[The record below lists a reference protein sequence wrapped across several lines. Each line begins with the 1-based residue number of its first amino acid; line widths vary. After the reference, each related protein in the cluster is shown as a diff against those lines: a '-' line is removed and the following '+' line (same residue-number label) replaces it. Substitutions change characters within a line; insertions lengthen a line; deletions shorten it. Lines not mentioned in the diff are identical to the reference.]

1 MIKDF
6 KSKRPQIQS
15 NCFIAESADIIG
27 EVIVEES
34 ANIWYNTVVRG
45 DIEPIFIGNYTNV
58 QDQVVIH
65 TSHGFPVSIGPHVT
79 IGHGAIVHGCTVE
92 DHVLIGMGAIV
103 LDGAYIEK
111 NCIIGAGALVPQ
123 KKRIP
128 SNSLVVGSPGRI
140 VRTLTD
146 EEIEHIE
153 QSAIEYVELS
163 QHHKSK

>member
-1 MIKDF
+1 MIKVF
-6 KSKRPQIQS
+6 KSHIPQIQRS
-15 NCFIAESADIIG
+15 CFIAESADIIG

-45 DIEPIFIGNYTNV
+45 DVEPIFIGNYTNV

-65 TSHGFPVSIGPHVT
+65 TSQGFPVSIGPYVT

-111 NCIIGAGALVPQ
+111 NCIIGAGALIPPN
-123 KKRIP
+123 KRIP
-128 SNSLVVGSPGRI
+128 SNSLVVGSPGKI
-140 VRTLTD
+140 VRTLSN

-153 QSAIEYVELS
+153 QSAIGYVELS

>member
-1 MIKDF
+1 MIKAF
-6 KSKRPQIQS
+6 KSHMPQIQP
-15 NCFIAESADIIG
+15 NTFIAKSADIIG

-45 DIEPIFIGNYTNV
+45 DVEPIFIGNHTNV

-111 NCIIGAGALVPQ
+111 NCIIGAGALIPPN
-123 KKRIP
+123 KRIP
-128 SNSLVVGSPGRI
+128 SNSLVVGSPGKI
-140 VRTLTD
+140 VRTLSD
-146 EEIEHIE
+146 EEIEQIE

>member
-6 KSKRPQIQS
+6 KSFKPQSQQD
-15 NCFIAESADIIG
+15 CFVAESADIIG
-27 EVIVEES
+27 QVIVEEN

-45 DIEPIFIGNYTNV
+45 DVEPIFIGNHTNV

-65 TSHGFPVSIGPHVT
+65 VSHGFPAKIGAKVT

-111 NCIIGAGALVPQ
+111 NCIIGTGALIPPN
-123 KKRIP
+123 KRIP
-128 SNSLVVGSPGRI
+128 SNSLVVGSPGKV

-153 QSAIEYVELS
+153 QSALGYVELS